1 MKKDFFRL
9 GERDTN
15 MKREILA
22 GITTFVTMAYV
33 LALQPSAIAGFG
45 PDAGITDINGVFI
58 SKSAL
63 LVMCALVSGL
73 VTIMMGLYAN
83 LPLALSCGMGTNFML
98 GAMVQS
104 GAVSFGWVMALLLCS
119 GTIFILITVCG
130 VRKVVVDMLPK
141 NMKIATATAVGFFV
155 SYLGFD
161 NAGLALFEG
170 GSLALGDFSMATT
183 QLALITLAITAV
195 LTAYKVRGAI
205 LIGILAGTVIGIPM
219 GVTVWPGS
227 LVALPDMSEVG
238 NLFFS
243 YDFKSILADIPSA
256 LVMIFVLFTGDFFA
270 TFSALTAVSVQTGW
284 MDEEGNLPHIEK
296 PFLVDAVGTVMG
308 SMTGNTTITT
318 FIEST
323 IGVEAGGRTGIAA
336 LVTGVLFLLCIFLS
350 PLFLMI
356 PTCVTGIALIFV
368 GFSMMSTFTAIDFS
382 DFKHA
387 FGPLVLIIFTTFTG
401 DIAAGICLGILADVF
416 IKLCTGKAKEV
427 HWVMYLLCIPLV
439 LYFIV

>member
-9 GERDTN
+9 GERNSTF
-15 MKREILA
+15 KRELLA
-22 GITTFVTMAYV
+22 GFTTFVTMAYV
-33 LALQPSAIAGFG
+33 LALQPSAMAGFG
-45 PDAGITDINGVFI
+45 PDAGITDINGVYI

-63 LVMCALVSGL
+63 MVMCALVSGL
-73 VTIMMGLYAN
+73 VTIFMGLYAN

-98 GAMVQS
+98 GGMVQA

-119 GTIFILITVCG
+119 GCLFVLITVLG
-130 VRKVVVDMLPK
+130 LRKVIVEMLPK

-155 SYLGFD
+155 SYLGFK
-161 NAGLALFEG
+161 NTGLATFEG
-170 GSLALGDFSMATT
+170 GSLALGDLTQTT
-183 QLALITLAITAV
+183 VLLALITFVVTAV

-205 LIGILAGTVIGIPM
+205 LIGILVGTVIGIPM

-227 LVALPDMSEVG
+227 LVALPDMGEIG
-238 NLFFS
+238 NVVLA
-243 YDFKSILADIPSA
+243 YDFKSLLANIPSA

-284 MDEEGNLPHIEK
+284 ADEDGNLPNIEK
-296 PFLVDAVGTVMG
+296 PFLVDAIGTAVG
-308 SMTGNTTITT
+308 SATGNTTITT

-323 IGVEAGGRTGIAA
+323 IGVEAGGRTGVAA

-356 PTCVTGIALIFV
+356 PTCVTGIALVFV
-368 GFSMMSTFTAIDFS
+368 GFSMMSSFTAIDFS
-382 DFKHA
+382 DFKNA

-401 DIAAGICLGILADVF
+401 NIAAGICLGILADVF
-416 IKLCTGKAKEV
+416 IKVCTGKAKEI

>member
-45 PDAGITDINGVFI
+45 PDAGITDVNGVFL

-73 VTIMMGLYAN
+73 VTIIMGLYAN

-98 GAMVQS
+98 GAMVQA
-104 GAVSFGWVMALLLCS
+104 GVVSFGWVMALLLCS
-119 GTIFILITVCG
+119 GVIFILITVLG
-130 VRKVVVDMLPK
+130 VRKVIVEMLPK

-170 GSLALGDFSMATT
+170 GSLALGDFTLATT
-183 QLALITLAITAV
+183 QLALITLAVTAV
-195 LTAYKVRGAI
+195 LTAFKVRGAI
-205 LIGILAGTVIGIPM
+205 LIGILIGTVIGIPM
-219 GVTVWPGS
+219 GVTVWPES
-227 LVALPDMSEVG
+227 LVSLPNMADVG
-238 NLFFS
+238 NLFCA
-243 YDFKSILADIPSA
+243 YDFKAILANIPSA

-284 MDEEGNLPHIEK
+284 MDEEGNLPNIEK
-296 PFLVDAVGTVMG
+296 PFLVDAIGTTMG
-308 SMTGNTTITT
+308 SLTGNTTITT

-323 IGVEAGGRTGIAA
+323 IGVEAGGRTGVAA

-356 PTCVTGIALIFV
+356 PTCVTGIALVFV
-368 GFSMMSTFTAIDFS
+368 GFSMMSSFTAIDFS
-382 DFKHA
+382 DFKNA

-416 IKLCTGKAKEV
+416 IKVCTGKAKTV
-427 HWVMYLLCIPLV
+427 HPVMYVLCIPLI

>member
-15 MKREILA
+15 FKRELLA
-22 GITTFVTMAYV
+22 GFTTFVTMAYV

-45 PDAGITDINGVFI
+45 PDAGITDINGVYI

-63 LVMCALVSGL
+63 MVMCALISGL
-73 VTIMMGLYAN
+73 VTILMGLYAN

-98 GAMVQS
+98 GGMVQA

-119 GTIFILITVCG
+119 GAIFILFSVLG
-130 VRKVVVDMLPK
+130 LRKVIVEMLPK

-161 NAGLALFEG
+161 NTGLAMFEG
-170 GSLALGDFSMATT
+170 GSLALGDFTKTT
-183 QLALITLAITAV
+183 VQLALITFAITAV
-195 LTAYKVRGAI
+195 LTAFKVRGAI

-227 LVALPDMSEVG
+227 LVAVPDMGEIG
-238 NLFFS
+238 NVVFA
-243 YDFKSILADIPSA
+243 YDFKSLLANIPSA

-284 MDEEGNLPHIEK
+284 ADEEGNLPHIEK
-296 PFLVDAVGTVMG
+296 PFLVDAIGTLTG
-308 SMTGNTTITT
+308 SATGNTTITT

-323 IGVEAGGRTGIAA
+323 IGVEAGGRTGLSA
-336 LVTGVLFLLCIFLS
+336 LVTGVLFLLCIFFS

-368 GFSMMSTFTAIDFS
+368 GFSMMSSFTAIDFS
-382 DFKHA
+382 DFKNA
-387 FGPLVLIIFTTFTG
+387 FGPLTLIIFTTFTG
-401 DIAAGICLGILADVF
+401 DIAAGISLGILADVF
-416 IKLCTGKAKEV
+416 IKLVTGKGKSV
-427 HWVMYLLCIPLV
+427 HPAMYVLCIPLI

>member
-9 GERDTN
+9 GERNTN
-15 MKREILA
+15 FKRELLA

-33 LALQPSAIAGFG
+33 LALQPSAIVGFG

-73 VTIMMGLYAN
+73 VTIFMGLYAN

-119 GTIFILITVCG
+119 GVIFILITVCG

-170 GSLALGDFSMATT
+170 GALALGDFSLATT

-195 LTAYKVRGAI
+195 LTAFKVRGAI

-227 LVALPDMSEVG
+227 LVSVPNMQDLG

-243 YDFKSILADIPSA
+243 YDFKAILANIPSA

-296 PFLVDAVGTVMG
+296 PFLVDAIGTVAG

-323 IGVEAGGRTGIAA
+323 IGVEAGGRTGVAA

-382 DFKHA
+382 DFKNA

-416 IKLCTGKAKEV
+416 IKVCTGKAKEI
-427 HWVMYLLCIPLV
+427 HWVLYILCIPLI

>member
-9 GERDTN
+9 GERETN
-15 MKREILA
+15 IKREILA

-45 PDAGITDINGVFI
+45 PDAGITDINGVYL

-63 LVMCALVSGL
+63 MVMCALISGL
-73 VTIMMGLYAN
+73 VTIFMGLYAN

-98 GAMVQS
+98 GGMVQA

-119 GTIFILITVCG
+119 GVIFILITVLG
-130 VRKVVVDMLPK
+130 VRKVVVEMLPK

-170 GSLALGDFSMATT
+170 GSLALGDFSLATT
-183 QLALITLAITAV
+183 QLALITLAVTAV
-195 LTAYKVRGAI
+195 LTAFKVRGAI
-205 LIGILAGTVIGIPM
+205 LIGILIGTVIGIPM
-219 GVTVWPGS
+219 GVTVWPES
-227 LVALPDMSEVG
+227 LVAMPNMADVG
-238 NLFFS
+238 NLFFA
-243 YDFKSILADIPSA
+243 YDFKAILANIPSA

-284 MDEEGNLPHIEK
+284 MDEEGNLPNIEK
-296 PFLVDAVGTVMG
+296 PFLVDAVGTTLG
-308 SMTGNTTITT
+308 SLTGNTTITT

-323 IGVEAGGRTGIAA
+323 IGVEAGGRTGVAA

-356 PTCVTGIALIFV
+356 PTCVTGIALVFV
-368 GFSMMSTFTAIDFS
+368 GFSMMSSFTAIDFS
-382 DFKHA
+382 DFKNA

-416 IKLCTGKAKEV
+416 IKVCTGKAKTV
-427 HWVMYLLCIPLV
+427 HPVMYVLCIPLI

>member
-9 GERDTN
+9 GERETTI
-15 MKREILA
+15 KREILA
-22 GITTFVTMAYV
+22 GFTTFVTMAYV

-63 LVMCALVSGL
+63 LVMCALISGL
-73 VTIMMGLYAN
+73 VTILMGLYAN

-119 GTIFILITVCG
+119 GVIFILITVLG
-130 VRKVVVDMLPK
+130 VRKVVVEMLPK

-155 SYLGFD
+155 SYLGFS
-161 NAGLALFEG
+161 NTGLAAFDG
-170 GSLALGDFSMATT
+170 GLALGDLSQTT
-183 QLALITLAITAV
+183 VQLALITLAIIAV
-195 LTAYKVRGAI
+195 LTAFKVRGAI
-205 LIGILAGTVIGIPM
+205 LIGILVGTVIGIPM

-227 LVALPDMSEVG
+227 LVALPDMGEIG
-238 NLFFS
+238 NVVFA
-243 YDFKSILADIPSA
+243 YDFKAILANIPSA
-256 LVMIFVLFTGDFFA
+256 LVMIFVLFVGDFFA

-284 MDEEGNLPHIEK
+284 MDEDGNLPHIEK
-296 PFLVDAVGTVMG
+296 PFLVDAIGTTVG

-323 IGVEAGGRTGIAA
+323 IGVEAGGRTGVTA

-356 PTCVTGIALIFV
+356 PTCVTGVALIFV
-368 GFSMMSTFTAIDFS
+368 GFSMMSSFTAIDFS
-382 DFKHA
+382 DFKNA

-401 DIAAGICLGILADVF
+401 DIAAGISLGILADVF
-416 IKLCTGKAKEV
+416 IKVCTGKFKEV
-427 HWVMYLLCIPLV
+427 HPVMYILCIPLI

>member
-9 GERDTN
+9 GERNTTV
-15 MKREILA
+15 KREILA
-22 GITTFVTMAYV
+22 GFTSFVTMAYV

-45 PDAGITDINGVFI
+45 PDAGITDINGVYI

-63 LVMCALVSGL
+63 MVMCALVSGL
-73 VTIMMGLYAN
+73 VTIFMGLYAN

-98 GAMVQS
+98 GGMVQA

-119 GTIFILITVCG
+119 GCLFVLITVLG
-130 VRKVVVDMLPK
+130 LRKVIVEMLPK

-155 SYLGFD
+155 SYLGFK
-161 NAGLALFEG
+161 NTGLATFEG
-170 GSLALGDFSMATT
+170 GSLALGDLTQTT
-183 QLALITLAITAV
+183 VLLALITFVVTAV

-205 LIGILAGTVIGIPM
+205 LIGILVGTVIGIPM

-227 LVALPDMSEVG
+227 LVALPDMGEIG
-238 NLFFS
+238 NVVFA
-243 YDFKSILADIPSA
+243 YDFKSIFANIPSA

-284 MDEEGNLPHIEK
+284 ADEDGNLPNIEK
-296 PFLVDAVGTVMG
+296 PFLVDAVGTLTG
-308 SMTGNTTITT
+308 SATGNTTITT

-323 IGVEAGGRTGIAA
+323 IGVEAGGRTGISA
-336 LVTGVLFLLCIFLS
+336 LVTGGLFLLCIFLS

-356 PTCVTGIALIFV
+356 PTCVTGIALVFV
-368 GFSMMSTFTAIDFS
+368 GFSMMSSFTAIDFS
-382 DFKHA
+382 DFKNA

-401 DIAAGICLGILADVF
+401 DIAAGISLGILADVF
-416 IKLCTGKAKEV
+416 IKVCTGKFKEI
-427 HWVMYLLCIPLV
+427 HWVMYVLCIPLI